1 MDCPKPNPLRCGL
14 SRAECGRANNS
25 LCKGHCPFIE
35 HLLTVLAF
43 SAFLTHTELIFNHS
57 PKFFFLILIAFKPP
71 DLIHWVFLAKY
82 AGNCIPVKFY
92 LVYYSPLFQD
102 VKGIIGHLEFW
113 LWQNHSYYSFLVCM
127 IFTLKAWLFIFL
139 SSVKYNE

>member
-1 MDCPKPNPLRCGL
+1 MVWTGQSAAGLITVFAKDILLSLSIFCLSFQCIPDSYWAYLQPL
-14 SRAECGRANNS
+14 SQ
-25 LCKGHCPFIE
+25 
-35 HLLTVLAF
+35 V
-43 SAFLTHTELIFNHS
+43 
-57 PKFFFLILIAFKPP
+57 FFFLILIAFKPP

-82 AGNCIPVKFY
+82 AGNFFPVKFY

-102 VKGIIGHLEFW
+102 VKGIIGYLEFW

-127 IFTLKAWLFIFL
+127 IFTLKAWLLIFL